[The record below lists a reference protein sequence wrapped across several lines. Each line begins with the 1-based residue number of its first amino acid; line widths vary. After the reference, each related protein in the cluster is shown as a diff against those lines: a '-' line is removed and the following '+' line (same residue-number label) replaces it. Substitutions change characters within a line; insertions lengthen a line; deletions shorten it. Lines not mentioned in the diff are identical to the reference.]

1 MPYKRAAS
9 EKSGLP
15 VYQPTGVQQ
24 QQQQQQQQQL
34 QQQQAA
40 YHQILQIQ
48 QQPSIVPA
56 TATCEYSLSLSSL
69 KSKVKFNKDKI
80 NCKAPVSECSS
91 YRASAPI
98 QIWGVRKDFQI
109 ALEINWEN
117 RAVR

>member
-24 QQQQQQQQQL
+24 QQQQQQQHQQL

-48 QQPSIVPA
+48 QQPSIVPG
-56 TATCEYSLSLSSL
+56 TATCEYFSLSLSL
-69 KSKVKFNKDKI
+69 KVKSTKFNKGKI
-80 NCKAPVSECSS
+80 KCRAPVSALLT
-91 YRASAPI
+91 RA
-98 QIWGVRKDFQI
+98 QLKYKY
-109 ALEINWEN
+109 EI
-117 RAVR
+117 

>member
-48 QQPSIVPA
+48 QQPSIVPG
-56 TATCEYSLSLSSL
+56 TATCEYTVLHQLSLLLSL
-69 KSKVKFNKDKI
+69 KSKVQSLIKI
-80 NCKAPVSECSS
+80 KWTVEHQSVGPLLTE
-91 YRASAPI
+91 P
-98 QIWGVRKDFQI
+98 QP
-109 ALEINWEN
+109 
-117 RAVR
+117 

>member
-15 VYQPTGVQQ
+15 VYQPTGVQ

-48 QQPSIVPA
+48 QQPSIVPG
-56 TATCEYSLSLSSL
+56 TATCKYTVLHQLSLSLATL
-69 KSKVKFNKDKI
+69 KSKVQSLIKI
-80 NCKAPVSECSS
+80 K
-91 YRASAPI
+91 
-98 QIWGVRKDFQI
+98 
-109 ALEINWEN
+109 
-117 RAVR
+117 

>member
-15 VYQPTGVQQ
+15 VYQPTGVQ

-48 QQPSIVPA
+48 QQPSIVPG
-56 TATCEYSLSLSSL
+56 TATCEYKVHRLSLSLAL
-69 KSKVKFNKDKI
+69 SKVQSTKFNQDKM
-80 NCKAPVSECSS
+80 NCRAPVSGSS
-91 YRASAPI
+91 SH
-98 QIWGVRKDFQI
+98 
-109 ALEINWEN
+109 
-117 RAVR
+117 